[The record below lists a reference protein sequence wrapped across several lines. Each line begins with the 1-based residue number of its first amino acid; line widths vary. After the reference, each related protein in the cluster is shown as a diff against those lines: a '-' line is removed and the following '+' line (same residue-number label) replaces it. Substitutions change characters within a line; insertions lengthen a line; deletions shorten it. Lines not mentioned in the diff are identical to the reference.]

1 MDKYIQTDREGLVK
15 DRISGA
21 ILNVDNAKL
30 DAYKKQK
37 QQAEQARASVERI
50 NKMEND
56 IFFNRINKFMEGVK
70 RKGSC
75 KKEYIDIGSNINRS
89 NSLIKFYK
97 IFNKI
102 GPNGCDFERRG

>member
-1 MDKYIQTDREGLVK
+1 MSRTSTIRFTMDKYIQTDREGLVK

-50 NKMEND
+50 DRMEND
-56 IFFNRINKFMEGVK
+56 IDQIKSMLQELL
-70 RKGSC
+70 
-75 KKEYIDIGSNINRS
+75 KKS
-89 NSLIKFYK
+89 IK
-97 IFNKI
+97 
-102 GPNGCDFERRG
+102 E